1 MEKKKHFNGEK
12 VRMDMTE
19 SLRLNPEK
27 RLCPMYD
34 SETIAKYS
42 VAAPGEMGFRVVDD
56 FVEEHIQ

>member
-1 MEKKKHFNGEK
+1 
-12 VRMDMTE
+12 MDMTE

>member
-12 VRMDMTE
+12 IRMDMTE

-42 VAAPGEMGFRVVDD
+42 VADRGEMGFRVVDD